1 MTRKT
6 EESAATERHN
16 RWLEG
21 KKGKS
26 EISGLNK
33 NIHRKE
39 NR

>member
-6 EESAATERHN
+6 EETVTTVRHS
-16 RWLEG
+16 RRLEG
-21 KKGKS
+21 KKEKG

-33 NIHRKE
+33 NIYRKK